1 MSQKERT
8 NEREQEHQLVHL
20 LKFSSMRAT
29 NIGSR
34 IHQQP
39 FEEPQDQRDRPR
51 RRRTEGRSP
60 EERNE
65 QGSIIWTIL
74 LIGLTL
80 CLADVA
86 YILSYVDNQQ
96 DGGIDTFKSNQSPVW
111 QIDQMNQQP
120 VPASRKELMQGK
132 ERILKIMIDAGIHNL
147 DDETLAELP
156 TWKQVV
162 DLYGPTPRIYG
173 LDQCEAF
180 QKHSPSYEHFVSTAG
195 TFNSGTNL
203 MAELLIANCHM
214 HDRMA
219 KYGVKNRGVRWQ
231 VPWGKHTPPG
241 DEDFRNN
248 HKTIKDAGVS
258 VSNILPAVTIRDP
271 YTWMESMCRIN
282 YGAHWYNDRTRHCPN
297 LLPDDQDLMEFH
309 PYLKENKP
317 VSVHVRYSDFWKHHK
332 SLAHFW
338 NDWYGEYVNAR
349 FSRIMVRYE
358 DLIFHTQEVTETV
371 CVCAGGIMFQP
382 TFKYVLG
389 TAKKGTRAHGTVRT
403 GFIDALIKYGNPE
416 KRGAKFTD
424 RDLEYTREHLDP
436 KMMEIFGYQHPPKR
450 DDF

>member
-120 VPASRKELMQGK
+120 VPAQG
-132 ERILKIMIDAGIHNL
+132 
-147 DDETLAELP
+147 
-156 TWKQVV
+156 
-162 DLYGPTPRIYG
+162 
-173 LDQCEAF
+173 F
-180 QKHSPSYEHFVSTAG
+180 
-195 TFNSGTNL
+195 
-203 MAELLIANCHM
+203 
-214 HDRMA
+214 
-219 KYGVKNRGVRWQ
+219 
-231 VPWGKHTPPG
+231 
-241 DEDFRNN
+241 
-248 HKTIKDAGVS
+248 
-258 VSNILPAVTIRDP
+258 
-271 YTWMESMCRIN
+271 
-282 YGAHWYNDRTRHCPN
+282 
-297 LLPDDQDLMEFH
+297 
-309 PYLKENKP
+309 
-317 VSVHVRYSDFWKHHK
+317 
-332 SLAHFW
+332 
-338 NDWYGEYVNAR
+338 
-349 FSRIMVRYE
+349 
-358 DLIFHTQEVTETV
+358 
-371 CVCAGGIMFQP
+371 
-382 TFKYVLG
+382 
-389 TAKKGTRAHGTVRT
+389 
-403 GFIDALIKYGNPE
+403 
-416 KRGAKFTD
+416 
-424 RDLEYTREHLDP
+424 
-436 KMMEIFGYQHPPKR
+436 
-450 DDF
+450 